1 MSVFTCQNGLLFLFF
16 CPLFSV
22 GSLSFT
28 LAHNVFGLGEGGE
41 LEVQM
46 FILAQM
52 LIRIPNAQI

>member
-28 LAHNVFGLGEGGE
+28 LAHNAHQLYAVQVFEK
-41 LEVQM
+41 
-46 FILAQM
+46 
-52 LIRIPNAQI
+52 QIFNQALLQAIGV